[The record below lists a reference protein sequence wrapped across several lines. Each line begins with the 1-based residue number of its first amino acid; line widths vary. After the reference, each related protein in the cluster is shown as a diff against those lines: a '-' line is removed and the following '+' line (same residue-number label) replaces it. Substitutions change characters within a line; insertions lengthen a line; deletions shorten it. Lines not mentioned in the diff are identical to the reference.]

1 MSVQPS
7 FTAGKAPPI
16 RDVKTEFKTSELN
29 TMLQCSAL
37 IYSYSALR
45 DIINNNDV
53 TLNPGKEG
61 AVGFKNPELIV
72 TQQLEETN
80 PFKGTNLKHTLAPTD
95 ILKFI
100 TLNQKYLVGE
110 EGALEFNP
118 DGNGDADRDRDGK
131 ADLPIMKRLA
141 QLDDEFEAEIIEF
154 DDEFKS
160 MGLGSELVFS
170 IIINKTEKRITVV
183 FRGSVSLKDWIVDL
197 SSAKQ
202 TPDIIQEFSSED
214 VDVHSGFAGY
224 LFGESNEEGKTKFD
238 QILDIL
244 KQASSSY
251 EDYAI
256 YITGHSLGGALT
268 QLLAFALAGS
278 SEAADLPKPINAISY
293 ASPRVG
299 NRAFLKKHQ
308 ELEKDGKLR
317 HVRVSNQGDIIAVG
331 PSYGYFQTGVNLHVR
346 KNKEMIGG
354 YSNDRSMFGQLSFNS
369 MSMHRLDVY
378 HERLF
383 TNENSED
390 LCLDVAGLYEKYAGI
405 KA

>member
-1 MSVQPS
+1 V
-7 FTAGKAPPI
+7 FFIATG
-16 RDVKTEFKTSELN
+16 
-29 TMLQCSAL
+29 SAL

-53 TLNPGKEG
+53 TLNPDKEG

-214 VDVHSGFAGY
+214 VDVHSGFAGECFE
-224 LFGESNEEGKTKFD
+224 L
-238 QILDIL
+238 
-244 KQASSSY
+244 
-251 EDYAI
+251 
-256 YITGHSLGGALT
+256 LT
-268 QLLAFALAGS
+268 
-278 SEAADLPKPINAISY
+278 
-293 ASPRVG
+293 R
-299 NRAFLKKHQ
+299 
-308 ELEKDGKLR
+308 
-317 HVRVSNQGDIIAVG
+317 G
-331 PSYGYFQTGVNLHVR
+331 PSSL
-346 KNKEMIGG
+346 
-354 YSNDRSMFGQLSFNS
+354 LSTR
-369 MSMHRLDVY
+369 M
-378 HERLF
+378 ERLF
-383 TNENSED
+383 
-390 LCLDVAGLYEKYAGI
+390 CAFV
-405 KA
+405 